1 MKQITLL
8 KSKLHQ
14 AVVTGT
20 KLHYEG
26 SITIDRELM
35 DIANIHPYEKV
46 QVVNINN
53 GKRFETYVIEGEKGS
68 KAIELNG
75 AAARKAQK
83 GDQIIIL
90 SYIQLDEVSAKDW
103 QPNILIMDKDNCI
116 K

>member
-8 KSKLHQ
+8 KSKLHL
-14 AVVTGT
+14 AVVTQT

-26 SITIDRELM
+26 SITIDKELM
-35 DIANIHPYEKV
+35 DIANIKPYEKV

-68 KAIELNG
+68 KAIRLNG
-75 AAARKAQK
+75 AAARLAQK
-83 GDQIIIL
+83 GDRVIIL
-90 SYIQLDEVSAKDW
+90 SYIQLDEVSADDW
-103 QPNILIMDKDNCI
+103 EPNILIMDKDNHI

>member
-8 KSKLHQ
+8 KSKLHR
-14 AVVTGT
+14 AIVTQT

-35 DIANIHPYEKV
+35 DIANIKPYERV

-53 GKRFETYVIEGEKGS
+53 GNRFDTYVIEGERGS
-68 KAIELNG
+68 KQICLNG
-75 AAARKAQK
+75 GAARLAEE
-83 GDQIIIL
+83 GDRIIIL
-90 SYIQLDEVSAKDW
+90 SYVQLDEVSANSWK
-103 QPNILIMDKDNCI
+103 PNILVMDRNNDI